1 MIETTVFKLFG
12 IMYIDRKT
20 RYEINSKKFE
30 RIDKL
35 VSSIQLL
42 ITQNINNSMDGM
54 KYHDKIFEL
63 NSFVKELLD
72 TQCFLIQVSSLFF
85 VKAINSA
92 TVSEIFDYCK
102 ANGFKTK
109 NRLEKVILLAIFN
122 GYLKEVID

>member
-12 IMYIDRKT
+12 IMYMDKRTK
-20 RYEINSKKFE
+20 YEINSKKFE

-92 TVSEIFDYCK
+92 TVSDIFNYCEANKFK
-102 ANGFKTK
+102 ARNK
-109 NRLEKVILLAIFN
+109 LEKVILLAILN